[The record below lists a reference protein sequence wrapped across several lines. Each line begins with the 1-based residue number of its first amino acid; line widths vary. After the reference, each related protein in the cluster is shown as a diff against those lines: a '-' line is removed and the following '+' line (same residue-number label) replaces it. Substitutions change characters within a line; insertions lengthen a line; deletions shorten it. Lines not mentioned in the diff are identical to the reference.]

1 MEPWMGQVGVAGA
14 LVGLLVLLGRT
25 FIASV
30 DRRVT
35 ETRVAHE
42 AEIQRLI
49 DQHKRE
55 LGDMRERAI
64 SWETAA
70 NRREATVNELVI
82 QNGRLQGTSD
92 TAVQLLKALH
102 QVQGGREL
110 ESG

>member
-1 MEPWMGQVGVAGA
+1 MGQVGVAGA
-14 LVGLLVLLGRT
+14 LIVLLVFLGKT

-35 ETRVAHE
+35 ETRLSHE
-42 AEIQRLI
+42 AEVARLTT
-49 DQHKRE
+49 QHERE
-55 LGDMRERAI
+55 LRDMRERAQ

-82 QNGRLQGTSD
+82 QNGRLQGASD

-102 QVQGGREL
+102 QAQGREL
-110 ESG
+110 ES